1 MTHRIALVTLAAVIR
16 APVRGRYAAV
26 TRPDAPV
33 RPLQPSFAY
42 RLASLARRTA
52 FARQLSGPEVHH
64 G

>member
-1 MTHRIALVTLAAVIR
+1 MTHRIALTTLLAVIR

-26 TRPDAPV
+26 TRPDAAV
-33 RPLQPSFAY
+33 RPCSPSYGY

-52 FARQLSGPEVHH
+52 FARQLAGPEGHR